1 MIERDYIMRMIQML
15 VQALV
20 QILFHKRGGQYPE
33 ALGEIQ
39 KASKTLIGVEL
50 DVIRRLT
57 DIQIIELLSLVKIF
71 GVPKCYV
78 AGRLLKEEA
87 EVFAFQGKNP
97 EVRDLLVKSLSLMT
111 EAAVQY
117 GGPTD
122 ADHAAAIEEVAR
134 ALPIGELPVH
144 VQKKMFRYYETIHRY
159 GKAEDAMFLIL
170 DMEPGFSV
178 DGGRFYERLQKKSD
192 EELLEGNF
200 SRGEIEEGIAEL
212 ARRR

>member
-1 MIERDYIMRMIQML
+1 MVERDYIMRMIQML

-87 EVFAFQGKNP
+87 EILELQGKSV
-97 EVRDLLVKSLSLMT
+97 EVRELLVKSLSLMT

-122 ADHAAAIEEVAR
+122 PDHTAAIEEVTR
-134 ALPIGELPVH
+134 AVPIDELPVH
-144 VQKKMFRYYETIHRY
+144 IQKKMFKYYETMHRY
-159 GKAEDAMFLIL
+159 GKAEDVLFLIV
-170 DMEPGFSV
+170 DKEPGFV
-178 DGGRFYERLQKKSD
+178 VEGDRFYERLQKKSD

-200 SRGEIEEGIAEL
+200 SRGEIEEGIVEL
-212 ARRR
+212 ARHR

>member
-50 DVIRRLT
+50 DVIQRLS

-71 GVPKCYV
+71 GIPKCYV

-87 EVFAFQGKNP
+87 DILKLQGKNA
-97 EVRDLLVKSLSLMT
+97 EVPDLLVKSLSLMT

-122 ADHAAAIEEVAR
+122 ADHATAVDNIIR
-134 ALPIGELPVH
+134 ALPVDELPVH
-144 VQKKMFRYYETIHRY
+144 VQKKLFKYYEIIHRY
-159 GKAEDAMFLIL
+159 GKAEDVMFLIV
-170 DMEPGFSV
+170 DRESGFV
-178 DGGRFYERLQKKSD
+178 TDGERFYERLQKKSD
-192 EELLEGNF
+192 EELIDGNF
-200 SRGEIEEGIAEL
+200 SRGEIKEGIAEL